1 MSTDLNIK
9 QSQQAQS
16 LLKAL
21 PMTIKVKNSKKKLLV
36 FILYRKKFR
45 SPQQVVLLIY
55 LFVCLLKALS
65 F

>member
-45 SPQQVVLLIY
+45 SPQQVVLFTY
-55 LFVCLLKALS
+55 LSKALS